1 MFPQALISQVTG
13 RLNTVPSSMAL
24 SPFVWLNG
32 LKIDALGRVVI
43 NV

>member
-1 MFPQALISQVTG
+1 MFPQALVLQKNG
-13 RLNTVPSSMAL
+13 RLNTVPAAMAIA
-24 SPFVWLNG
+24 PFVFLNG